1 MILGS
6 AVVVAIAVVG
16 FVVVVDISAAAPRS
30 HKTNKRRGIVLLLTD
45 KSSRSVKA
53 LSQNIDCGGVPGNS
67 RNCDT

>member
-16 FVVVVDISAAAPRS
+16 FVVDISAAASRS
-30 HKTNKRRGIVLLLTD
+30 HKTNKRRGIVLMLTD
-45 KSSRSVKA
+45 KSSRSIKA
-53 LSQNIDCGGVPGNS
+53 LSQNIDCGGVPGNA